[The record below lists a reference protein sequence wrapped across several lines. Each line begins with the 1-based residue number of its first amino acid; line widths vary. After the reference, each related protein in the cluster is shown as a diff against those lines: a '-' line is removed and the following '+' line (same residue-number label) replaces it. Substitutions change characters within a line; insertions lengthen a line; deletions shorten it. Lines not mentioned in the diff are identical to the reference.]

1 MERRGMLEPVET
13 VFREITRTG
22 ARCRSLK
29 LARDLTSV
37 GLVHHRRLVVK
48 GSPVRGWRPIILA
61 RGILPNFSLSLSL
74 LPPTVFPPWRRAGG
88 WFSPKPVHKYYR
100 VALYQPWEKSRGS
113 WTLVNIYFFENGH
126 PSWRGVESLSC
137 LKERRKSI
145 TRDALLFSYKCTGY
159 RFSFRK

>member
-1 MERRGMLEPVET
+1 MGRRGMLEPVET

-61 RGILPNFSLSLSL
+61 RGILPNFSLSLSAPPNRVSTL
-74 LPPTVFPPWRRAGG
+74 TTSGRVVFTETGPQVLSSRALPAMGKIEGV
-88 WFSPKPVHKYYR
+88 
-100 VALYQPWEKSRGS
+100 
-113 WTLVNIYFFENGH
+113 VNAREYIFFRKR
-126 PSWRGVESLSC
+126 PSILAWRGIVE
-137 LKERRKSI
+137 
-145 TRDALLFSYKCTGY
+145 LFKGTS
-159 RFSFRK
+159 

>member
-1 MERRGMLEPVET
+1 MGRRGMLEPVET

-74 LPPTVFPPWRRAGG
+74 CSPQPCFHPDDEREGG
-88 WFSPKPVHKYYR
+88 FHRNRSTSII
-100 VALYQPWEKSRGS
+100 ESRFTSHSLMGKIEGV
-113 WTLVNIYFFENGH
+113 VNAREYIFFRKRL
-126 PSWRGVESLSC
+126 SILAWRGIVE
-137 LKERRKSI
+137 
-145 TRDALLFSYKCTGY
+145 LFKGTS
-159 RFSFRK
+159 